1 MPPPSA
7 ASAML
12 ARLDFRH
19 FLVQPMDGPDRAAN
33 TRAATDW
40 CLAHP
45 LWRLSLQ
52 THKMIG
58 IP

>member
-1 MPPPSA
+1 
-7 ASAML
+7 
-12 ARLDFRH
+12 
-19 FLVQPMDGPDRAAN
+19 MDGPDRIAN
-33 TRAATDW
+33 TKAAIAW

-45 LWRLSLQ
+45 HWRLSLQ